1 MDVYLFSLFH
11 IIFGHSS
18 MVTIE
23 SQQKFSSYMTR
34 KDTGRK
40 ENASYYFISYYSI
53 DTSNFFLLANTA
65 FGPPVE
71 GCKENLL
78 FFFFFKACHSGKLK
92 LTFTS
97 PDVISTSSKSFLKSR
112 IGLTVLLLFK
122 FLKKDH
128 LRRAS

>member
-11 IIFGHSS
+11 IIFSHSS

-78 FFFFFKACHSGKLK
+78 FFVFKACHSGKLK
-92 LTFTS
+92 LRTFTS
-97 PDVISTSSKSFLKSR
+97 PDVISTGSKSFLKSR